1 MLIKLVFFYYSSKG
15 KIIPYRWRPLEE
27 CINLILLKFSK
38 FCIGPVK
45 LDQISL
51 DILVGFDRL
60 FCLITKLFYIMLY
73 IAMLICHVKIA
84 LSILNFAWGVLLK
97 RGTLNFLENF
107 FNCAIIITLKFINC

>member
-1 MLIKLVFFYYSSKG
+1 M
-15 KIIPYRWRPLEE
+15 IPDRWRPLEE

-38 FCIGPVK
+38 FCTGPVK

-60 FCLITKLFYIMLY
+60 FCLITKLFYIMLH

-84 LSILNFAWGVLLK
+84 LSILNFAWGFLLK
-97 RGTLNFLENF
+97 RGT
-107 FNCAIIITLKFINC
+107 I